1 MHHPEDNPWQ
11 ITGDQIIYDNP
22 WINLT
27 HYDVINPAGKPGIY
41 GKIHF
46 KNIAIGIVPLDEQ
59 LNTYLVGQYRFVL
72 NQYCW
77 EIPEG
82 GGPIGTNPLDA
93 AKRELLE
100 ETGLKADQWTEIQ
113 QMHLSN
119 SVSDELSIVYLARN
133 LSQFEAQPE
142 DTEQLQVKKIPFE
155 EVYQMVCNGH
165 ITDAI
170 TVAAVLKVKL
180 LILENQLRPTALTT

>member
-1 MHHPEDNPWQ
+1 
-11 ITGDQIIYDNP
+11 
-22 WINLT
+22 
-27 HYDVINPAGKPGIY
+27 
-41 GKIHF
+41 
-46 KNIAIGIVPLDEQ
+46 
-59 LNTYLVGQYRFVL
+59 
-72 NQYCW
+72 
-77 EIPEG
+77 
-82 GGPIGTNPLDA
+82 
-93 AKRELLE
+93 
-100 ETGLKADQWTEIQ
+100 
-113 QMHLSN
+113 MHLSN